1 MLGLRLRRR
10 VLACSESAAAVALL
24 ALPVHLFGGLS
35 EKTVFGLTDSYHFRR
50 FWPQGVKTVMI
61 FWILKRMVRQRNKN
75 LPSLKFLA
83 AWLVAP
89 GTPVSRG
96 LQGQI
101 VAHFRRARLL
111 PALLDLAPRLPS
123 GPGVEAP
130 VGDAGG
136 RRG

>member
-1 MLGLRLRRR
+1 
-10 VLACSESAAAVALL
+10 
-24 ALPVHLFGGLS
+24 
-35 EKTVFGLTDSYHFRR
+35 
-50 FWPQGVKTVMI
+50 
-61 FWILKRMVRQRNKN
+61 MVRQRNKN

-83 AWLVAP
+83 AWLVVP

-111 PALLDLAPRLPS
+111 PALLDLVPRLPS

-136 RRG
+136 AEVNSAIVPPGSQSSSS